1 MADEQAWLR
10 AETGGTKRALVISKP
25 DILTALINKANHPLI
40 IAGHEVTAPGLVGE
54 TLIACI
60 RDMSSRN
67 IPVVATAHTIKEL
80 RKRDISPAAAMGVM
94 DIVQRLCDP
103 DWKGLSDT
111 GSYDLVLIAG
121 ISYSLCSVVLSGLK
135 NGAPKTITLTLDP
148 RYHPN
153 ATWSMPNKKGATW
166 EELLHTVCR
175 MLAE

>member
-10 AETGGTKRALVISKP
+10 AETGGTKRAFVINKP
-25 DILTALINKANHPLI
+25 DVLTALVKKANHPLI
-40 IAGHEVTAPGLVGE
+40 IAGHEVTAPGPVGD

-60 RDMSSRN
+60 RDLSARS
-67 IPVVATAHTIKEL
+67 IQVVATAHTIHEL
-80 RKRDISPAAAMGVM
+80 KKRDISPVVAMGVM

-103 DWKGLSDT
+103 DWKGFSDT

-135 NGAPKTITLTLDP
+135 NGTPKTVTLTLDP

-153 ATWSMPNKKGATW
+153 ATWSMPNMKGTTW
-166 EELLHTVCR
+166 EELLHTACR
-175 MLAE
+175 TLAE